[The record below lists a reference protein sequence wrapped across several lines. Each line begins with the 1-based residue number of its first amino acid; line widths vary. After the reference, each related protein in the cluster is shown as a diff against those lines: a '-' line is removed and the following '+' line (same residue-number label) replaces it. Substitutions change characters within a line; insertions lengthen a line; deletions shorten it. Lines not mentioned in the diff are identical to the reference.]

1 MNHILPFVRVRRAV
15 LALGLLAG
23 LAFVCDASAQDG
35 PLKMVVPFGPGTT
48 TDTVGRVVADALGKN
63 LHQSVIVDNRAGAGG
78 VTGSD
83 MVAKAAPDGRTLV
96 MGTVGTHAINASLFH
111 KIPYDTMRDFA
122 PVAFVGYTPTLIVV
136 AADSPAR
143 SLKDLAAMAA
153 RPQGLTFASAGN
165 GTSGHLAG
173 ELLAQRLGG
182 KMIHVPYKEGAM
194 AMTAVMTSQVDFMF
208 YHPAAVM
215 PQIRAGKLRAIAA
228 SSAVRSAAAPDVPTL
243 MELGVKDFDLVA
255 WFMLYAPSATPSA
268 TLAQLRTAAA
278 TALAQPEVMARLR
291 EQGVEQRPMSAD
303 EMVPFNRIELVK
315 WAELVKRSGAQI
327 D

>member
-1 MNHILPFVRVRRAV
+1 MKTTALVVTRRHV
-15 LALGLLAG
+15 LGAAALFTLVGAARSEDG
-23 LAFVCDASAQDG
+23 G
-35 PLKMVVPFGPGTT
+35 PLKLVVPFGPGTT
-48 TDTVGRVVADALGKN
+48 TDTVGRIVADALGKN
-63 LHQSVIVDNRAGAGG
+63 LHQAVIVDNRAGAGG

-122 PVAFVGYTPTLIVV
+122 PIAFVGYTPTLLVV
-136 AADSPAR
+136 AVDSPVR
-143 SLKDLAAMAA
+143 SLKDLVAMAA

-182 KMIHVPYKEGAM
+182 KMIHVPYKEGAV
-194 AMTAVMTSQVDFMF
+194 AMTSVMTAQVDFMF

-255 WFMLYAPSATPSA
+255 WFMLYAPSATPAA
-268 TLAQLRTAAA
+268 TLATLRAASA
-278 TALAQPEVMARLR
+278 AALAQPDVMARLR
-291 EQGVEQRPMSAD
+291 EQGVEQRAMAAD
-303 EMVPFNRIELVK
+303 EMAPFNKLEIAK